1 MAFIRW
7 KKLKHG
13 TLKAYLVHSY
23 RDEQGRPRH
32 KTLAYLGDKSTLEPE
47 HLEKLKTK
55 HAHLE
60 IKWNRIKAPP
70 TPKRSDFSRMSDEEL
85 LQNLRSLRREYGIPW
100 WRMPRLLEQAGAP
113 RATSTKLSG
122 WGMSIKRYIAIE
134 NALADG
140 LAQEFYEAPVR
151 DLAPAVRKVLSSA

>member
-32 KTLAYLGDKSTLEPE
+32 KTLAYLGDKTTLEPE
-47 HLEKLKTK
+47 HLERLKTR
-55 HAHLE
+55 HAHLS
-60 IKWNRIKAPP
+60 IKWDRIKPPP
-70 TPKRSDFSRMSDEEL
+70 TPKRTDISQMSDEEL
-85 LQNLRSLRREYGIPW
+85 LKNLRSLRREFGIPW
-100 WRMPRLLEQAGAP
+100 WRMRSLLEQAGAP
-113 RATSTKLSG
+113 RATSKKISG
-122 WGMSIKRYIAIE
+122 FGMSIKRYIALE

-140 LAQEFYEAPVR
+140 LEQDFYEDPVM